1 MTEVFYYDTTTIN
14 DQEYFLAATS
24 LGIAYLGLK
33 SQDNSTPI
41 FGFYPN
47 KMLIHD
53 PKRLEPY
60 VKELKEYFAGK
71 RRKFNVPIDISEF
84 GTAFQRSVLEVVKKV
99 PYGTTVSYGDI
110 ATSLE
115 NARSVRAV
123 AHAVALNP
131 VLIFISC
138 HRIIMSNGKPG
149 GYRLGPKEKIRLIN
163 LEKSY
168 LREYS

>member
-71 RRKFNVPIDISEF
+71 D
-84 GTAFQRSVLEVVKKV
+84 
-99 PYGTTVSYGDI
+99 
-110 ATSLE
+110 E
-115 NARSVRAV
+115 N
-123 AHAVALNP
+123 LMCQ
-131 VLIFISC
+131 LIFL
-138 HRIIMSNGKPG
+138 N
-149 GYRLGPKEKIRLIN
+149 LVLLFKEAF
-163 LEKSY
+163 
-168 LREYS
+168 

>member
-1 MTEVFYYDTTTIN
+1 MTEVFYYDTTINN

-71 RRKFNVPIDISEF
+71 RRK
-84 GTAFQRSVLEVVKKV
+84 
-99 PYGTTVSYGDI
+99 
-110 ATSLE
+110 
-115 NARSVRAV
+115 
-123 AHAVALNP
+123 
-131 VLIFISC
+131 
-138 HRIIMSNGKPG
+138 
-149 GYRLGPKEKIRLIN
+149 
-163 LEKSY
+163 
-168 LREYS
+168 

>member
-14 DQEYFLAATS
+14 DQEYFLATTN

-53 PKRLEPY
+53 PKRLKPY

-71 RRKFNVPIDISEF
+71 RRKFDVPIDISEF
-84 GTAFQRSVLEVVKKV
+84 GTAFQRSVLEVVKKY
-99 PYGTTVSYGDI
+99 PM
-110 ATSLE
+110 
-115 NARSVRAV
+115 
-123 AHAVALNP
+123 ALQ
-131 VLIFISC
+131 
-138 HRIIMSNGKPG
+138 
-149 GYRLGPKEKIRLIN
+149 
-163 LEKSY
+163 
-168 LREYS
+168 